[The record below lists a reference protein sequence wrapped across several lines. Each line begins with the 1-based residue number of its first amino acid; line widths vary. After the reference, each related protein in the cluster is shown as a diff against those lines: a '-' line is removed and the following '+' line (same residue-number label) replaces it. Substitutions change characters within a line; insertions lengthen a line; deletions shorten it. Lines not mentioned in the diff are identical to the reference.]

1 MSQRLYVIGL
11 LALTLVSQ
19 PLPSQTQRSST
30 SGSTLATTPRTPE
43 QNCKNNGSY
52 VNRSGQTVP
61 RPENCSSAPQGATA
75 QCRDGNYIFS
85 THRSGTCSHHGGVAK
100 WL

>member
-1 MSQRLYVIGL
+1 MHFPRLCVVAL
-11 LALTLVSQ
+11 VALTLVSY
-19 PLPSQTQRSST
+19 PAQTQRLSS
-30 SGSTLATTPRTPE
+30 SGSTPATNPKTPE

-52 VNRSGQTVP
+52 VNRNGRTIP
-61 RPENCSSAPQGATA
+61 RPENCLSAPQGATA
-75 QCRDGNYIFS
+75 QCRDGSYSFS